1 MLGERGT
8 KMNCLKCFQEIPDG
22 SKFCPHCGA
31 EQTVVE
37 PVVEPAAE
45 EKAEVSQE
53 PEVTEEVVVEP
64 VSSVE
69 EPAEEKPVYTS
80 ADSEP
85 YNGSGTQQNENA
97 QESQQYQQNNYG
109 QNNYGQNNYQQG
121 GCQQGGYQQNGFQ
134 QPQYQQVNWVPYL
147 VLSIICTVCCCLPF
161 GIVGI
166 VYAVK
171 VNSSNAAGDY
181 LAAQKAAKTAK
192 IWIIA
197 SAVCGLIANIFMFF
211 VYGIGMSGYY
221 YY

>member
-45 EKAEVSQE
+45 EKEEVVETPSEEVASEKTPEVSQE

-69 EPAEEKPVYTS
+69 EPAEEKPVYIS
-80 ADSEP
+80 ADSES

-97 QESQQYQQNNYG
+97 QESQQ
-109 QNNYGQNNYQQG
+109 
-121 GCQQGGYQQNGFQ
+121 YQQNGFQ

>member
-1 MLGERGT
+1 
-8 KMNCLKCFQEIPDG
+8 MNCLKCFQEIPDG

-37 PVVEPAAE
+37 PAAE
-45 EKAEVSQE
+45 EKEEVVETPSEEVASEKTPEVSQE
-53 PEVTEEVVVEP
+53 QEVTEEVVVEP

-69 EPAEEKPVYTS
+69 EPAEEKPVYIS
-80 ADSEP
+80 ADSES

-97 QESQQYQQNNYG
+97 QESQQ
-109 QNNYGQNNYQQG
+109 
-121 GCQQGGYQQNGFQ
+121 YQQNGFQ